1 MLEGFSVQ
9 DAKGDAIKTM
19 HVNNITFRDVKTEW
33 TGAPGPENGGYGF
46 YPVQCDGVMIDK
58 CEAMGASDAGIYVG
72 QSKNIVVKNSKAYY
86 NVAGIEIENSIHAE
100 VFNNEAYQNTG
111 GVLVF
116 DLPDLVQKKGG
127 DVNVHDNYIHDN
139 NFPNFAPKGNI
150 VASVPTGTG
159 ILILAAKGINIF
171 KNKIIN
177 NQSVS
182 TGIISYFT
190 TGKPIKD
197 KLYDPY
203 PSAISIYDNQFE
215 RQVGRPVSADPL
227 GMIVSKRFKENT
239 PHIIYD
245 GIKNKALL
253 DANGNWTAGNC
264 ISIVNNTNQSIVNL
278 DASNLFK
285 DMAIVPNE
293 MFNCTNK

>member
-1 MLEGFSVQ
+1 M
-9 DAKGDAIKTM
+9 
-19 HVNNITFRDVKTEW
+19 
-33 TGAPGPENGGYGF
+33 
-46 YPVQCDGVMIDK
+46 
-58 CEAMGASDAGIYVG
+58 
-72 QSKNIVVKNSKAYY
+72 
-86 NVAGIEIENSIHAE
+86 
-100 VFNNEAYQNTG
+100 
-111 GVLVF
+111 
-116 DLPDLVQKKGG
+116 
-127 DVNVHDNYIHDN
+127 
-139 NFPNFAPKGNI
+139 
-150 VASVPTGTG
+150 ASVPTGTG
-159 ILILAAKGINIF
+159 ILILAAKGVNIF

-227 GMIVSKRFKENT
+227 GMLVSKRFKENT

>member
-1 MLEGFSVQ
+1 
-9 DAKGDAIKTM
+9 
-19 HVNNITFRDVKTEW
+19 
-33 TGAPGPENGGYGF
+33 
-46 YPVQCDGVMIDK
+46 MIDQ

-127 DVNVHDNYIHDN
+127 DVNVHDNNIHDN

-159 ILILAAKGINIF
+159 ILILAAKGVNIY

-177 NQSVS
+177 NQSVG

-264 ISIVNNTNQSIVNL
+264 ISIINNTNQSIVNL
-278 DASNLFK
+278 DATNMFK

-293 MFNCTNK
+293 MFNCSNK